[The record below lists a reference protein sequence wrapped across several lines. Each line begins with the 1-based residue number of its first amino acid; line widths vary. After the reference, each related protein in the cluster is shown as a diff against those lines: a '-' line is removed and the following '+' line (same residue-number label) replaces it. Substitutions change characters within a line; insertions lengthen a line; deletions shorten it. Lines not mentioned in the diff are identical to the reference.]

1 MSKSSG
7 ISSNSSYEAGMLL
20 FYKDG
25 VITDPV
31 EARQAR
37 EKEDFMSYLGL
48 VKKEED
54 DLLPGLEDSDE
65 DGTEVDELNQ
75 AFVDPD
81 KTLVISEEQQEEWA
95 AQRER
100 RRKEIMMVRER
111 EREINNLGW
120 HAINNDE
127 YTFLSRF
134 FSREEI
140 LKKMTKN

>member
-1 MSKSSG
+1 M
-7 ISSNSSYEAGMLL
+7 
-20 FYKDG
+20 
-25 VITDPV
+25 
-31 EARQAR
+31 
-37 EKEDFMSYLGL
+37 
-48 VKKEED
+48 
-54 DLLPGLEDSDE
+54 
-65 DGTEVDELNQ
+65 VDELNQ

-81 KTLVISEEQQEEWA
+81 KTLVISEEQREEWA

>member
-25 VITDPV
+25 VITDPL
-31 EARQAR
+31 EARHAR

-48 VKKEED
+48 VKREEED
-54 DLLPGLEDSDE
+54 DDLVPGQEDNDE
-65 DGTEVDELNQ
+65 DGTEVDEINQ

-81 KTLVISEEQQEEWA
+81 KTLVISQEQREEWA
-95 AQRER
+95 AERER
-100 RRKEIMMVRER
+100 RREEIMVTRKR

-120 HAINNDE
+120 HGINNDQ

-134 FSREEI
+134 FSRDV
-140 LKKMTKN
+140 KRF

>member
-1 MSKSSG
+1 M
-7 ISSNSSYEAGMLL
+7 
-20 FYKDG
+20 
-25 VITDPV
+25 
-31 EARQAR
+31 
-37 EKEDFMSYLGL
+37 
-48 VKKEED
+48 
-54 DLLPGLEDSDE
+54 
-65 DGTEVDELNQ
+65 VDELNQ

-120 HAINNDE
+120 HAINNEE